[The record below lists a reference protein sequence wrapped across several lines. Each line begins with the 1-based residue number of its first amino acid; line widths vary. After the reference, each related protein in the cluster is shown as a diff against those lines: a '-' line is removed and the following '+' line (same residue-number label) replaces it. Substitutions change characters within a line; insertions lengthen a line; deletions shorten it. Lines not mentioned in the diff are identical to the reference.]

1 MESFGKLHPQLLDLH
16 KALLQYQGR
25 ILEVKLEKHLGP
37 YDLWH
42 LSLNDENFVWLRK
55 ISEIIVEMDE
65 LNDTKEKDPQIFTKI
80 RGDLKN
86 LFFPAVPSTSDF
98 DTRLAEAL
106 EKDPH
111 ICLQMGQLKG
121 LLG

>member
-1 MESFGKLHPQLLDLH
+1 MESFGKLHQQLLELH
-16 KALLQYQGR
+16 KTLLQYQGR
-25 ILEVKLEKHLGP
+25 IMEVKLEKHLGP

-65 LNDTKEKDPQIFTKI
+65 LNEAKDKDPQIFTKI

-86 LFFPAVPSTSDF
+86 LFFPLEKGSSDF
-98 DTRLAEAL
+98 DTRLTEAL

-111 ICLQMGQLKG
+111 ICLQMGKLKG